1 LPALLLT
8 FASHERPVVSRFKT
22 SIAVFAVFI
31 SAWFTP
37 VASAAEEVLPCRVRP
52 VVPED
57 RPRIGLALGGG
68 GARGIAHISVMR
80 ALEQMKIPVDCIAGT
95 SMGALAG
102 ALYASGMSPDEMEK
116 LVLGQDWAQLF
127 NDQLA
132 RPERSLRRK
141 RDDELVVGTPGVGIS
156 SKGIRIATGVM
167 SGERVMLAFAKFI
180 EPVNTV
186 EHFDDL
192 PIPYRAVAA
201 DLNTGLPVVIDDG
214 DLALA
219 MRASMSVPGVW
230 PPVVRGDKVLVD
242 GGVARN
248 VPVEEVRA
256 MGADIVIAVDVGTPL
271 ATLEADASV
280 LSVVVQLSGFL
291 TDRNTQASL
300 ASLSGKDVMIRPP
313 LGNRVTSAGFDQG
326 PLALQLGQEGVE
338 AVRPQLARLGV
349 PDNAYAQHLSLR
361 TGRQTESPVV
371 EFVRLQNQSRYS
383 DAFLMQFID
392 VPIGQP
398 LDAEALQ
405 QQLYVLFGFNTLSRS
420 TYEVTKEDGKVGVI
434 LHVQEKAQG
443 PNYVEL
449 GLSTSSDF
457 EGNFEFNVRVG
468 VLTSPVN
475 DSGGETR
482 GLVQLGDETS
492 LLGEYYQPFGDRSRY
507 SFAVRG
513 QYYDRKINQ
522 FDDDGNKLNVIGAAQ
537 IGLQGV
543 LGREFGNVG
552 AVVVGLRRF
561 TGNAEVI
568 SGDPTIPD
576 FDFDIGESFVEASVD
591 RLDSFFFPRQGYIAR
606 LRYLYS
612 RESLGADID
621 FEQLEFNG
629 LYAHAF
635 GNHSFQAGARYNAT
649 VAGVAPPQSQ
659 YRAGGF
665 TRLVGYTSNELV
677 GQNFVMLTGGYTYKV
692 GELFGQPALIGSSL
706 EYGNVWDERSDIDF
720 GDAILNGSAYFG
732 IDSWI
737 GPILLGTGVRE
748 GGAYTLFLEIG
759 HRF

>member
-1 LPALLLT
+1 VNVIRTCIVGLALA
-8 FASHERPVVSRFKT
+8 ASCGN
-22 SIAVFAVFI
+22 AA
-31 SAWFTP
+31 A
-37 VASAAEEVLPCRVRP
+37 ASTADESLPCRARP

-68 GARGIAHISVMR
+68 GARGIAHISVLR
-80 ALEQMKIPVDCIAGT
+80 ALEQMKIPVDCVAGT

-102 ALYASGMSPDEMEK
+102 ALYASGMSVDDMEE
-116 LVLGQDWAQLF
+116 LVLGQDWKRLF
-127 NDQLA
+127 NDQLD

-141 RDDELVVGTPGVGIS
+141 RDDELVVGSPGVGIS
-156 SKGIRIATGVM
+156 SKGVRIATGVM

-180 EPVNTV
+180 EPVNTI
-186 EHFDDL
+186 EYFDDL

-230 PPVVRGDKVLVD
+230 PAVVRNGKVLVD

-271 ATLEADASV
+271 TALEADASV

-300 ASLSGKDVMIRPP
+300 ASLGEMDVMIRPP
-313 LGNRVTSAGFDQG
+313 LGNRVSSAGFDQG
-326 PLALQLGQEGVE
+326 PLALELGKEGVD
-338 AVRPQLARLGV
+338 AVRPQLARLSV
-349 PDNAYAQHLSLR
+349 PDTAYAQHLSLR
-361 TGRQTESPVV
+361 TGRATQAPVV
-371 EFVRLQNQSRYS
+371 EFVRLQNQSRYD
-383 DAFLMQFID
+383 DAFLLQFID
-392 VPIGQP
+392 VPLGQP
-398 LDAEALQ
+398 LDAEELQ

-420 TYEVTKEDGKVGVI
+420 TYEVVKEDGKVGVV

-457 EGNFEFNVRVG
+457 EGSFDFNVRVG

-475 DSGGETR
+475 ASGGETR
-482 GLVQLGDETS
+482 ALLQLGDETS
-492 LLGEYYQPFGDRSRY
+492 LLGEYYQPFGHLARY

-522 FDDDGNKLNVIGAAQ
+522 FDGDGNKLSVIGAAQ
-537 IGLQGV
+537 LGLQGV
-543 LGREFGNVG
+543 VGREFGNFG

-561 TGNAEVI
+561 TGNADVLT
-568 SGDPTIPD
+568 GDPAIPSY
-576 FDFDIGESFVEASVD
+576 DFDIGETFVEASVD
-591 RLDSFFFPRQGYIAR
+591 RLDSIFFPRQGYFAR

-612 RESLGADID
+612 LESLGADVD
-621 FEQLEFNG
+621 FDQLEFNG
-629 LYAHAF
+629 IYAHAF
-635 GNHSFQAGARYNAT
+635 GDHSVQIGARYNAT
-649 VAGVAPPQSQ
+649 VAGLAPPQSE
-659 YRAGGF
+659 YRAGGY
-665 TRLVGYTSNELV
+665 TRLSGFGNNELV
-677 GQNFVMLTGGYTYKV
+677 GQNLAMLLTGYSYKL
-692 GELFGQPALIGSSL
+692 GEIFGQPTLIGGNL
-706 EYGNVWDERSDIDF
+706 EYGNVWMERSDIGF

-748 GGAYTLFLEIG
+748 GGEYTLFLEIG

>member
-1 LPALLLT
+1 VNIIRTCIAGLVLAAC
-8 FASHERPVVSRFKT
+8 FVNAAAASTADDP
-22 SIAVFAVFI
+22 
-31 SAWFTP
+31 
-37 VASAAEEVLPCRVRP
+37 LPCRVRP

-80 ALEQMKIPVDCIAGT
+80 ALEQMNIPVDCIAGT

-102 ALYASGMSPDEMEK
+102 ALYASGMSPDDMEK

-141 RDDELVVGTPGVGIS
+141 RDDELVVGAPGVGIS
-156 SKGIRIATGVM
+156 STGIRIATGVM

-180 EPVNTV
+180 EPVNTI
-186 EHFDDL
+186 ENFDDL

-230 PPVVRGDKVLVD
+230 PPVVRHDKVLVD

-300 ASLSGKDVMIRPP
+300 ASLEGMDVMIRPP

-326 PLALQLGQEGVE
+326 PLALELGQEGVE
-338 AVRPQLARLGV
+338 AVRPQLARLGL
-349 PDNAYAQHLSLR
+349 PDSAYEQHVALR
-361 TGRQTESPVV
+361 TGRQTEQPVV

-392 VPIGQP
+392 VPLGQP
-398 LDAEALQ
+398 LDADSLQ

-420 TYEVTKEDGKVGVI
+420 TYEVTKEDGKVGVV

-457 EGNFEFNVRVG
+457 EGNFDFNVRVG

-475 DSGGETR
+475 ESGGETR
-482 GLVQLGDETS
+482 AMLQLGDETS
-492 LLGEYYQPFGDRSRY
+492 VLGEYYQPFGDRSRY

-513 QYYDRKINQ
+513 QYYDRKLNQ
-522 FDDDGNKLNVIGAAQ
+522 FDGDGNKLSVIGAAQ
-537 IGLQGV
+537 VGLQTV
-543 LGREFGNVG
+543 LGREFGNFG
-552 AVVVGLRRF
+552 AVVVGVRRF

-568 SGDPTIPD
+568 SGDPAIPD
-576 FDFDIGESFVEASVD
+576 YDFDIGETLLEASVD
-591 RLDSFFFPRQGYIAR
+591 RLDSIFFPRQGYFAR

-612 RESLGADID
+612 LESLGADVD
-621 FEQLEFNG
+621 FDQLDFDG
-629 LYAHAF
+629 IYARAF
-635 GNHSFQAGARYNAT
+635 GNHSLQAGARYHAT
-649 VAGVAPPQSQ
+649 VAGVAPVQSE
-659 YRAGGF
+659 YRAGGY
-665 TRLVGYTSNELV
+665 TRLSGFTSNQLV
-677 GQNFVMLTGGYTYKV
+677 GQNFAMLLTGYSYKV
-692 GELFGQPALIGSSL
+692 GEVFGQPALIGGNL
-706 EYGNVWDERSDIDF
+706 EYGNVWAERSDIDIS
-720 GDAILNGSAYFG
+720 DAVLNGSAYFG

-748 GGAYTLFLEIG
+748 GGEYTVFLEIG

>member
-1 LPALLLT
+1 VNIIRTCIAGLVLAAC
-8 FASHERPVVSRFKT
+8 FVNAAAASTADDP
-22 SIAVFAVFI
+22 
-31 SAWFTP
+31 
-37 VASAAEEVLPCRVRP
+37 LPCRVRP

-80 ALEQMKIPVDCIAGT
+80 ALEQMNIPVDCIAGT

-102 ALYASGMSPDEMEK
+102 ALYASGMSPDDMEK

-141 RDDELVVGTPGVGIS
+141 RDDELVVGAPGVGIS
-156 SKGIRIATGVM
+156 STGIRIATGVM

-180 EPVNTV
+180 EPVNTI
-186 EHFDDL
+186 ENFDDL

-230 PPVVRGDKVLVD
+230 PPVVRHDKVLVD

-300 ASLSGKDVMIRPP
+300 ASLEGMDVMIRPP

-326 PLALQLGQEGVE
+326 PLALELGQEGVE
-338 AVRPQLARLGV
+338 AVRPQLARLGL
-349 PDNAYAQHLSLR
+349 PDSAYEQHVALR
-361 TGRQTESPVV
+361 TGRQTEQPVV

-392 VPIGQP
+392 VPLGQP
-398 LDAEALQ
+398 LDADSLQ

-420 TYEVTKEDGKVGVI
+420 TYEVTKEDGKVGVV

-457 EGNFEFNVRVG
+457 EGNFDFNVRVG

-475 DSGGETR
+475 ESGGETR
-482 GLVQLGDETS
+482 AMLQLGDETS
-492 LLGEYYQPFGDRSRY
+492 VLGEYYQPFGDRSRY

-513 QYYDRKINQ
+513 QYYDRKLNQ
-522 FDDDGNKLNVIGAAQ
+522 FDGDGNKLSVIGAAQ
-537 IGLQGV
+537 VGLQTV
-543 LGREFGNVG
+543 LGREFGNFG
-552 AVVVGLRRF
+552 AVVVGVRRF

-568 SGDPTIPD
+568 SGDPAIPD
-576 FDFDIGESFVEASVD
+576 YDFDIGETLLEASVD
-591 RLDSFFFPRQGYIAR
+591 RLDSIFFPRQGYFAR

-612 RESLGADID
+612 LESLGADVD
-621 FEQLEFNG
+621 FDQLDFDG
-629 LYAHAF
+629 IYARAF
-635 GNHSFQAGARYNAT
+635 GNHSFQAGARYHAT
-649 VAGVAPPQSQ
+649 VAGVAPVQSE
-659 YRAGGF
+659 YRAGGY
-665 TRLVGYTSNELV
+665 TRLSGFTSNQLV
-677 GQNFVMLTGGYTYKV
+677 GQNFAMLLTGYSYKV
-692 GELFGQPALIGSSL
+692 GEVFGQPALIGGNL
-706 EYGNVWDERSDIDF
+706 EYGNVWAERSDIDIS
-720 GDAILNGSAYFG
+720 DAVLNGSAYFG

-748 GGAYTLFLEIG
+748 GGEYTVFLEIG

>member
-1 LPALLLT
+1 VNPIKFCL
-8 FASHERPVVSRFKT
+8 V
-22 SIAVFAVFI
+22 IFAVATGLGLPPI
-31 SAWFTP
+31 
-37 VASAAEEVLPCRVRP
+37 AAAADETLPCRVRP

-80 ALEQMKIPVDCIAGT
+80 ALEQMKIPVDCVAGT

-102 ALYASGMSPDEMEK
+102 ALYASGMSPDEMET
-116 LVLGQDWAQLF
+116 LVLSQNWAELF

-141 RDDELVVGTPGVGIS
+141 RDDDLVVGMPGVGIN
-156 SKGIRIATGVM
+156 SKGLRIATGVM
-167 SGERVMLAFAKFI
+167 TGKRVMLAFAKFI
-180 EPVNTV
+180 EPVNTI
-186 EHFDDL
+186 EDFDNL

-201 DLNTGLPVVIDDG
+201 DINTGLPVVIDDG

-230 PPVVRGDKVLVD
+230 PPVVRNGQVLVD

-280 LSVVVQLSGFL
+280 VSVVVQLSGFL

-300 ASLSGKDVMIRPP
+300 ATLGGKDVMIRPP
-313 LGNRVTSAGFDQG
+313 LGNRVSSAAFDQG
-326 PLALQLGQEGVE
+326 PLALELGQEGVD
-338 AVRPQLARLGV
+338 AVRPQLAGLGV
-349 PDNAYAQHLSLR
+349 SDSAYAQHMSLR
-361 TGRQTESPVV
+361 TGRSTESPVV

-398 LDAEALQ
+398 LDAQSLQ

-420 TYEVTKEDGKVGVI
+420 TYEVTKEDGKVGVV
-434 LHVQEKAQG
+434 LHVEEKAQG

-457 EGNFEFNVRVG
+457 EGTFDFNVRVG
-468 VLTSPVN
+468 VLTSPIN

-482 GLVQLGDETS
+482 ALLQLGDETT
-492 LLGEYYQPFGDRSRY
+492 LLGEYYQPFGDRARY
-507 SFAVRG
+507 SFLVRG

-537 IGLQGV
+537 VGVQGV
-543 LGREFGNVG
+543 VGREFGNFG
-552 AVVVGLRRF
+552 ALLVGLRRF

-568 SGDPTIPD
+568 SGDPSIPD
-576 FDFDIGESFVEASVD
+576 YDFDIGETFIEASLD
-591 RLDSFFFPRQGYIAR
+591 RADSVFFPRQGYTAR
-606 LRYLYS
+606 LRYLFS
-612 RESLGADID
+612 RESLGADDD
-621 FEQLEFNG
+621 FDQLEFG
-629 LYAHAF
+629 GIYAHSF
-635 GNHSFQAGARYNAT
+635 GDHSVQVGARYNAT
-649 VAGVAPPQSQ
+649 VAGEAPPQNQ

-665 TRLVGYTSNELV
+665 MRLVGFTSNQLV
-677 GQNFVMLTGGYTYKV
+677 GQNFAMLMTGYTYKI
-692 GELFGQPALIGSSL
+692 GEVFGQKALVGGTL
-706 EYGNVWDERSDIDF
+706 EYGNVWQERSDIDVS
-720 GDAILNGSAYFG
+720 DSILNGSAYFG

-737 GPILLGTGVRE
+737 GPILLGAGARE
-748 GGAYTLFLEIG
+748 GGDYTLFLEIG